1 MSSVPIVKQTSAVFN
16 VLDLKQALVQ
26 MEVLKSEIENFKTEL
41 SDLHVK
47 NSCHDKLEKIDR
59 RLQKIEN
66 KNVNTVT
73 WTIKNVN
80 LHFLM
85 NIFLDFLN

>member
-80 LHFLM
+80 LHFLRFPKL
-85 NIFLDFLN
+85 IDL